1 MKRILKLLFLPIL
14 SIALFAYTYTNQIQP
29 KLGLDLQGGISVI
42 LTAEEGTDKE
52 LIEQAVE
59 IMRTRIAAFGDV
71 QEPEISISGENSVL
85 VQLPGI
91 TDQEKALE
99 AVGTTGL
106 LTFRPVLDSSLN
118 LGYSPALEVIPNPD
132 DPDNPTVN
140 APDGVDE
147 ITGITIEDDPDKISY
162 LLSLRDGYP
171 VIYELGP
178 AELTG
183 SDIQDA
189 LAVYPQ
195 NEWIVQLVLKDDS
208 AQKFT
213 DLTKK
218 LASFVGEQ
226 RKLAIVLDSQVISA
240 PGIALDVNPNTGIT
254 GGTAAISMGN
264 ADQGES
270 ANNLAVILRYGAL
283 PVSFERSSIQK
294 VSATLGENTLN
305 LGLQAGLVGLIIVS
319 FFLLIY
325 YRLNGVVAILG
336 LSSFGALF
344 YSVIALLGEFQGYTL
359 TLAGI
364 AGVIVSIGLTADSYI
379 VIFEKL
385 KDELKVGRSFNFATE
400 KAVKEAWNT
409 ILVADFVSIIASVIL
424 YILAV
429 GPIRGF
435 ALTLG
440 VATLFDLFYTR
451 LFIGNAVPNLGF
463 ITDNPRFYY
472 PLTKKDIADV

>member
-1 MKRILKLLFLPIL
+1 LPIL
-14 SIALFAYTYTNQIQP
+14 SIALFVYVYTNQIQP

-42 LTAEEGTDKE
+42 LTADEGTDKE

-59 IMRTRIAAFGDV
+59 IMRTRIAAFGEV

-91 TDQEKALE
+91 TDQEKALQ

-106 LTFRPVLDSSLN
+106 LTFRPVLNSSLN
-118 LGYSPALEVIPNPD
+118 IGYSPALDITQDPD
-132 DPDNPTVN
+132 DPDNPIVN
-140 APDGVDE
+140 APEGVDP
-147 ITGITIEDDPDKISY
+147 ITGITIDDNPNDISY
-162 LLSLRDGYP
+162 LLSIRDGYP

-178 AELTG
+178 AELSG
-183 SDIQDA
+183 SDIKDA

-195 NEWIVQLVLKDDS
+195 NEWIVQLVLKEDS
-208 AQKFT
+208 VQKFT

-218 LASFVGEQ
+218 LASLSGEQ
-226 RKLAIVLDSQVISA
+226 RKLAIVLDNEVISA
-240 PGIALDVNPNTGIT
+240 PGIAIDVDPNTGIT
-254 GGTAAISMGN
+254 GDTAAISMGN

-270 ANNLAVILRYGAL
+270 ANNLAVVLRYGAL

-305 LGLQAGLVGLIIVS
+305 LGLQAGFVGLVIVS

-325 YRLNGVVAILG
+325 YRLNGLVAILG

-440 VATLFDLFYTR
+440 VATVFDLFYTR
-451 LFIGNAVPNLGF
+451 LFIGNAVPSLGS
-463 ITDNPRFYY
+463 ITINPRFFY
-472 PLTKKDIADV
+472 PLTQKDIADV

>member
-1 MKRILKLLFLPIL
+1 MKRILKLIFLPII
-14 SIALFAYTYTNQIQP
+14 SITLFLYTYSNQIQP

-118 LGYSPALEVIPNPD
+118 LGYSPALEVIPNPEE
-132 DPDNPTVN
+132 PDNPTVN
-140 APDGVDE
+140 APEGVDD
-147 ITGITIEDDPDKISY
+147 ITGITIEDDPDEISY

-195 NEWIVQLVLKDDS
+195 NEWIVQLVLKDES
-208 AQKFT
+208 EQKFT

-218 LASFVGEQ
+218 LASFTGEQ

-319 FFLLIY
+319 LFLLIY
-325 YRLNGVVAILG
+325 YRLNGAVAILG

-344 YSVIALLGEFQGYTL
+344 YSVIALLGEFQRYTL

-451 LFIGNAVPNLGF
+451 LFIGNAVPTIGF

>member
-1 MKRILKLLFLPIL
+1 MKRIFKLIFLPIL
-14 SIALFAYTYTNQIQP
+14 SIALFVYVYTNQIQP

-42 LTAEEGTDKE
+42 LTADEGTDKE

-59 IMRTRIAAFGDV
+59 IMRTRIAAFGEV

-91 TDQEKALE
+91 TDQEKALQ

-106 LTFRPVLDSSLN
+106 LTFRPVLNSSLN
-118 LGYSPALEVIPNPD
+118 IGYSPALDITQDPD
-132 DPDNPTVN
+132 DPDNPIVN
-140 APDGVDE
+140 APEGVDP
-147 ITGITIEDDPDKISY
+147 ITGITIDDNPNNISY
-162 LLSLRDGYP
+162 LLSIRDGYP

-178 AELTG
+178 AELSG
-183 SDIQDA
+183 SDIKDA

-195 NEWIVQLVLKDDS
+195 NEWIVQLVLKEDS
-208 AQKFT
+208 VQKFT

-218 LASFVGEQ
+218 LASLSGEQ
-226 RKLAIVLDSQVISA
+226 RKLAIVLDNEVISA
-240 PGIALDVNPNTGIT
+240 PGIAIDVDPNTGIT
-254 GGTAAISMGN
+254 GDTAAISMGN

-270 ANNLAVILRYGAL
+270 ANNLAVVLRYGAL

-305 LGLQAGLVGLIIVS
+305 LGLQAGFVGLVIVS

-325 YRLNGVVAILG
+325 YRLNGLVAILG

-440 VATLFDLFYTR
+440 VATVFDLFYTR
-451 LFIGNAVPNLGF
+451 LFIGNAVPSLGS
-463 ITDNPRFYY
+463 ITINPRFFY
-472 PLTKKDIADV
+472 PLTQKDIADV

>member
-1 MKRILKLLFLPIL
+1 MKRIFKLLFLPIL
-14 SIALFAYTYTNQIQP
+14 SIALFVYVYTNQIQP

-42 LTAEEGTDKE
+42 LTADEGTDKE

-59 IMRTRIAAFGDV
+59 IMRTRIAAFGEV

-91 TDQEKALE
+91 TDQEKALQ

-106 LTFRPVLDSSLN
+106 LTFRPVLNSSLN
-118 LGYSPALEVIPNPD
+118 IGYSPALDITQDPD
-132 DPDNPTVN
+132 DPDNPIVN
-140 APDGVDE
+140 APEGVDP
-147 ITGITIEDDPDKISY
+147 ITGITIDDDPNNISY
-162 LLSLRDGYP
+162 LLSIRDGYP

-178 AELTG
+178 AELSG
-183 SDIQDA
+183 SDIKDA

-195 NEWIVQLVLKDDS
+195 NEWIVQLVLKEDS
-208 AQKFT
+208 VQKFT

-218 LASFVGEQ
+218 LASLSGEQ
-226 RKLAIVLDSQVISA
+226 RKLAIVLDNEVISA
-240 PGIALDVNPNTGIT
+240 PGIAIDVDPNTGIT
-254 GGTAAISMGN
+254 GDTAAISMGN

-270 ANNLAVILRYGAL
+270 ANNLAVVLRYGAL

-305 LGLQAGLVGLIIVS
+305 LGLQAGFVGLVIVS

-325 YRLNGVVAILG
+325 YRLNGLVAILG

-440 VATLFDLFYTR
+440 VATVFDLFYTR
-451 LFIGNAVPNLGF
+451 LFIGNAVPSLGS
-463 ITDNPRFYY
+463 ITINPRFFY
-472 PLTKKDIADV
+472 PLTQKDIADV